1 MKKFLNLLAI
11 AAVGATMSVKAVA
24 AEEVIRA
31 VHAFP
36 GFLVY
41 TKTFLSYVDEVNAR
55 GKGVVRIQV
64 MGGPEAIKM
73 FEQPNAVRDGVVDM
87 VLPVVV
93 VPARLHPLKVSI
105 RAAAEQRVES
115 FGGEGCGTAA
125 TRGEYSEQDGGV
137 ASGH

>member
-1 MKKFLNLLAI
+1 MKKFLNLLAV

-55 GKGVVRIQV
+55 GKGVVQIKV

-73 FEQPNAVRDGVVDM
+73 FEQPNACLLYTSPSPRD
-87 VLPVVV
+87 
-93 VPARLHPLKVSI
+93 
-105 RAAAEQRVES
+105 
-115 FGGEGCGTAA
+115 
-125 TRGEYSEQDGGV
+125 
-137 ASGH
+137 